1 MMIKMINGASL
12 KVQIFLYY
20 ASMAEKSTNKFPYF
34 EQDMTE
40 FNKMGM
46 KKLRKN
52 YEDRKSDEIWS
63 WEEYEKLFSWVATSE
78 ADLLSYD
85 HAKKVREELVKE
97 GYLWLKKLSYKFCLR
112 QKYLLRYTLFVH

>member
-52 YEDRKSDEIWS
+52 FVKTHRKN
-63 WEEYEKLFSWVATSE
+63 F
-78 ADLLSYD
+78 
-85 HAKKVREELVKE
+85 HRKKNFVKV
-97 GYLWLKKLSYKFCLR
+97 S
-112 QKYLLRYTLFVH
+112 